1 MSNYFDSLFSTNV
14 AYTRPRLIK
23 NVLLF
28 DLHTHIKPEWTV
40 LLPGNGHCHANGLA
54 VDVLAVA
61 MLCDYPS
68 FVVTVLRIRTANA
81 KKTRIDSAVS
91 YHGNRFHANSS
102 QAK

>member
-1 MSNYFDSLFSTNV
+1 VRRFLSNYLGLLFSTKV

-40 LLPGNGHCHANGLA
+40 LLPGNGHYHGKGLA
-54 VDVLAVA
+54 VDVLAGA

-68 FVVTVLRIRTANA
+68 FVVTVLRIRTADVTA
-81 KKTRIDSAVS
+81 P
-91 YHGNRFHANSS
+91 
-102 QAK
+102 